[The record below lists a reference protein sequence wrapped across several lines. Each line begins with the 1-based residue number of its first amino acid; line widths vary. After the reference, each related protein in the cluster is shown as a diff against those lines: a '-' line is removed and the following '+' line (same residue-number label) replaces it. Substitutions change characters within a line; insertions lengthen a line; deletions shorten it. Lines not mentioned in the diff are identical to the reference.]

1 MLKFVITLNKRG
13 ISMFSVI
20 IVRIYLIRRSA
31 KKVEY
36 LIAEYVGRLS
46 VSNVANLIQI
56 IAVSNGNMRINIS

>member
-1 MLKFVITLNKRG
+1 
-13 ISMFSVI
+13 MFSVI